1 MAGNRIHGAD
11 YDQVVQS
18 RFAVAGDVDFPI
30 DIIPVYRHHSRHCA
44 VVTASSLA
52 HLSAAKLVVLG
63 S

>member
-30 DIIPVYRHHSRHCA
+30 DIIPLKISYKIILKF
-44 VVTASSLA
+44 TIFSSIKFCGGGLEY
-52 HLSAAKLVVLG
+52 
-63 S
+63 